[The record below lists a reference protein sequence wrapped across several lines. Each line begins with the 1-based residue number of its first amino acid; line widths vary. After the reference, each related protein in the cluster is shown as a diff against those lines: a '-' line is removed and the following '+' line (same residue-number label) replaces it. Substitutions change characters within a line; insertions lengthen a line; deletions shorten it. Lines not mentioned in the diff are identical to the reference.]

1 MLDIT
6 INRSKPEKDPRD
18 IAAAR
23 NQKVAAYPK
32 CQLCPENAG
41 FAGNPNHPARQNLR
55 PIPMQID
62 GLLSRTLH
70 CIQRCTRSNESGSCD
85 F

>member
-18 IAAAR
+18 IAAAL
-23 NQKVAAYPK
+23 NQKSAAYPK

-41 FAGNPNHPARQNLR
+41 FAGNPNHPSRQNLR
-55 PIPMQID
+55 PITMQID
-62 GLLSRTLH
+62 GH
-70 CIQRCTRSNESGSCD
+70 NW
-85 F
+85 

>member
-23 NQKVAAYPK
+23 NQKAAAYPK

-62 GLLSRTLH
+62 GQNWELQYSPYGYYH
-70 CIQRCTRSNESGSCD
+70 EH
-85 F
+85 